1 MMTCLRCAVT
11 LGVAL
16 LAACQPL
23 GTSHEGSS
31 GDMSAVEALGRGE
44 AMAETLCASCH
55 AIGHLGTSPHSDA
68 LAFRRFGWNYPI
80 EALSESLAEESWG
93 IQICLNG
100 SLSPKILKPCWLILN
115 LFRSR
120 VQLEASHRAVGH

>member
-23 GTSHEGSS
+23 GTSHEGFS

-80 EALSESLAEESWG
+80 EALSESLAEG
-93 IQICLNG
+93 II
-100 SLSPKILKPCWLILN
+100 
-115 LFRSR
+115 
-120 VQLEASHRAVGH
+120 VGHPDMPEWQFEPQDIEALLAYIESVQEPRST